1 VVQLAD
7 GAKPVFRTGAV
18 KLTNRI
24 AIEFVNEP
32 AGMKPTALPL
42 AL

>member
-1 VVQLAD
+1 M
-7 GAKPVFRTGAV
+7 GAV

-32 AGMKPTALPL
+32 ATNEANCIAAGVVDVGCHIAP
-42 AL
+42 